1 MKRVQGLET
10 TFSHVSRGF
19 LKYLTAI
26 PIMLKWMFAM
36 RPKQIFRW
44 IIVSTLVLIAI
55 SSVAFSAKSSILKGS
70 SELDKANSLF
80 SILEEANATVVKVYR
95 QLEAKGIA
103 APQDSLLQYN
113 QALLLASEADSM
125 IQLGKYSEASA
136 TCIEAIQKLKES
148 LRIIYGSV
156 TEQPSEFEA
165 NIEKTIALNSSINR
179 FFDQLHKI
187 ENLTSIARANG
198 FNTTELETQTKT
210 VQSLLSEASNKM
222 KEGELDAASE
232 NLFEAKALISNLSS
246 NLNELATDL
255 KVQRL
260 STYITAT
267 QVRLEALKARAI
279 SISNTASL
287 TFVNQAEDSLSNAKE
302 YLEQQLINQTLTELA
317 DSKDS
322 ELQAEKILSPTL
334 NSTSS
339 LTSRSPTVTA
349 AP

>member
-1 MKRVQGLET
+1 
-10 TFSHVSRGF
+10 
-19 LKYLTAI
+19 
-26 PIMLKWMFAM
+26 M
-36 RPKQIFRW
+36 RLKQIFRW
-44 IIVSTLVLIAI
+44 TVVSTLILIAI
-55 SSVAFSAKSSILKGS
+55 SSLAFSARSLILKGS

-80 SILEEANATVVKVYR
+80 SILEEANATVVKVFR
-95 QLEAKGIA
+95 QLEAKGIV
-103 APQDSLLQYN
+103 APQDSLLLYN
-113 QALLLASEADSM
+113 QGLLLASEADSM

-136 TCIEAIQKLKES
+136 TVIEAIQKLKES

-165 NIEKTIALNSSINR
+165 NDEKTIALNSSINR
-179 FFDQLHKI
+179 FYEQLHKI

-198 FNTTELETQTKT
+198 FNTTEMETQAET
-210 VQSLLSEASNKM
+210 VQSLLSEASDKIE
-222 KEGELDAASE
+222 EGKLEIASE
-232 NLFEAKALISNLSS
+232 NLSEARALINILSD
-246 NLNELATDL
+246 NLNELAIEL

-260 STYITAT
+260 STYIAET

-279 SISNTASL
+279 SIANTVSL
-287 TFVNQAEDSLSNAKE
+287 TYVNLAEDSLSNAKE

-322 ELQAEKILSPTL
+322 ELQAEKILNPTL

-339 LTSRSPTVTA
+339 LTSRSPIVTA

>member
-1 MKRVQGLET
+1 
-10 TFSHVSRGF
+10 
-19 LKYLTAI
+19 
-26 PIMLKWMFAM
+26 M

-55 SSVAFSAKSSILKGS
+55 SSLAFSARSLILKGS

-80 SILEEANATVVKVYR
+80 SILEEANATVVKVFR
-95 QLEAKGIA
+95 QLEAKGIV
-103 APQDSLLQYN
+103 APQDSLLLYN
-113 QALLLASEADSM
+113 QGLLLASEADSM

-136 TCIEAIQKLKES
+136 TVIEAIQKLKES

-156 TEQPSEFEA
+156 AEQPSEFEA
-165 NIEKTIALNSSINR
+165 NVEKTIALNSSINR
-179 FFDQLHKI
+179 FYEQLHKI

-198 FNTTELETQTKT
+198 FNTTEMETQAET
-210 VQSLLSEASNKM
+210 VQSLLSEASDKIE
-222 KEGELDAASE
+222 EGKLEIASE
-232 NLFEAKALISNLSS
+232 NLSEARALINILSD
-246 NLNELATDL
+246 NLNELAIEL

-260 STYITAT
+260 STYIAET

-279 SISNTASL
+279 SIANTVSL
-287 TFVNQAEDSLSNAKE
+287 TYVNLAEDSLSNAKE

-322 ELQAEKILSPTL
+322 ELQAEKILTPTL

>member
-1 MKRVQGLET
+1 
-10 TFSHVSRGF
+10 
-19 LKYLTAI
+19 
-26 PIMLKWMFAM
+26 M

-44 IIVSTLVLIAI
+44 VIVSTLVLIAI
-55 SSVAFSAKSSILKGS
+55 SSLAFSARSLILKGS

-80 SILEEANATVVKVYR
+80 SILEEANATVVKVFR
-95 QLEAKGIA
+95 QLEAKGIV
-103 APQDSLLQYN
+103 APQDSLLLYN

-125 IQLGKYSEASA
+125 IQQGKYSEASA
-136 TCIEAIQKLKES
+136 TVIEAIQKLKES

-165 NIEKTIALNSSINR
+165 NVEKTIALNSSINR
-179 FFDQLHKI
+179 FYEQLHKI

-198 FNTTELETQTKT
+198 FNTTEMETQAET
-210 VQSLLSEASNKM
+210 VQSLLSEASDKIE
-222 KEGELDAASE
+222 EGKLEIASE
-232 NLFEAKALISNLSS
+232 NLSEARALINILSD
-246 NLNELATDL
+246 NLNELAIEL

-260 STYITAT
+260 STYIAET

-279 SISNTASL
+279 SIANTVSL
-287 TFVNQAEDSLSNAKE
+287 TYVNLAEDSLSNAKE
-302 YLEQQLINQTLTELA
+302 YLEQQLINQTLAELA

-322 ELQAEKILSPTL
+322 ELQAEKILTPTL

>member
-1 MKRVQGLET
+1 
-10 TFSHVSRGF
+10 
-19 LKYLTAI
+19 
-26 PIMLKWMFAM
+26 M

-44 IIVSTLVLIAI
+44 VIVSTLVLIAI
-55 SSVAFSAKSSILKGS
+55 SSLAFSARSLILKGS

-80 SILEEANATVVKVYR
+80 SILEEANATVVKVFR
-95 QLEAKGIA
+95 QLEAKGIV
-103 APQDSLLQYN
+103 APQDSLLLYN
-113 QALLLASEADSM
+113 QGLLLASEADSM

-136 TCIEAIQKLKES
+136 TVIEAIQKLKES

-165 NIEKTIALNSSINR
+165 NVEKTIALNSSINR
-179 FFDQLHKI
+179 FYEQLHKI

-198 FNTTELETQTKT
+198 FNTTEMETQAET
-210 VQSLLSEASNKM
+210 VQSLLSEASDKIE
-222 KEGELDAASE
+222 EGKLEIASE
-232 NLFEAKALISNLSS
+232 NLSEARALINILSD
-246 NLNELATDL
+246 NLNELAIEL

-260 STYITAT
+260 STYIAET

-279 SISNTASL
+279 SIANTVSL
-287 TFVNQAEDSLSNAKE
+287 TYVNLAEDSLNNAKE

-322 ELQAEKILSPTL
+322 ELQAEKILTPTL

>member
-1 MKRVQGLET
+1 
-10 TFSHVSRGF
+10 
-19 LKYLTAI
+19 
-26 PIMLKWMFAM
+26 M

-44 IIVSTLVLIAI
+44 VIVSTLVLIAI
-55 SSVAFSAKSSILKGS
+55 SSLAFSARSLILKGS

-80 SILEEANATVVKVYR
+80 SILEEANATVVKVFR
-95 QLEAKGIA
+95 QLEAKGIV
-103 APQDSLLQYN
+103 APQDSLLLYN
-113 QALLLASEADSM
+113 QGLLLASEADSM

-136 TCIEAIQKLKES
+136 TVIEAIQKLKES

-156 TEQPSEFEA
+156 TEQPSEFAE
-165 NIEKTIALNSSINR
+165 NVEKTIALNSSINR
-179 FFDQLHKI
+179 FYEQLHKI

-198 FNTTELETQTKT
+198 FNTTEMETQAET
-210 VQSLLSEASNKM
+210 VQSLLSEASDKIE
-222 KEGELDAASE
+222 EGELDAASE
-232 NLFEAKALISNLSS
+232 NLFEAKTLISNLSS
-246 NLNELATDL
+246 NLKELATEL

-260 STYITAT
+260 STYIAAT

-279 SISNTASL
+279 SIANTVSL
-287 TFVNQAEDSLSNAKE
+287 TYVNLAEDSLNNAKE

-322 ELQAEKILSPTL
+322 ELQAEKILTPTL

-339 LTSRSPTVTA
+339 LTSRSPIVTA

>member
-1 MKRVQGLET
+1 
-10 TFSHVSRGF
+10 
-19 LKYLTAI
+19 
-26 PIMLKWMFAM
+26 M

-44 IIVSTLVLIAI
+44 VIVSTLVLIAI
-55 SSVAFSAKSSILKGS
+55 SSLAFSARSLILKGS

-80 SILEEANATVVKVYR
+80 SILEEANATVVKVFR
-95 QLEAKGIA
+95 QLEAKGIV
-103 APQDSLLQYN
+103 APQNSLLLYN
-113 QALLLASEADSM
+113 QGLLLASEADSM

-136 TCIEAIQKLKES
+136 TVIEAIQKLKES

-156 TEQPSEFEA
+156 AEQPSEFEA
-165 NIEKTIALNSSINR
+165 NVEKTIALNSSINR
-179 FFDQLHKI
+179 FYEQLHKI

-198 FNTTELETQTKT
+198 FNTTEMETQAET
-210 VQSLLSEASNKM
+210 VQSLLSEASDKIE
-222 KEGELDAASE
+222 EGKLEIASE
-232 NLFEAKALISNLSS
+232 NLSEARALINILSD
-246 NLNELATDL
+246 NLNELAIEL

-260 STYITAT
+260 STYIAET

-279 SISNTASL
+279 SIANTVSL
-287 TFVNQAEDSLSNAKE
+287 TYVNLAEDSLSNAKE

-317 DSKDS
+317 DSKDN
-322 ELQAEKILSPTL
+322 ELQAEKILTPTL

>member
-1 MKRVQGLET
+1 
-10 TFSHVSRGF
+10 
-19 LKYLTAI
+19 
-26 PIMLKWMFAM
+26 M

-44 IIVSTLVLIAI
+44 VIVSTLVLIAI
-55 SSVAFSAKSSILKGS
+55 SSLAFSARSLILKGS

-80 SILEEANATVVKVYR
+80 SILEEANATVVKVFR

-113 QALLLASEADSM
+113 QALLLASEAESM

-148 LRIIYGSV
+148 LRIIYGSG
-156 TEQPSEFEA
+156 TRQPSEFEA
-165 NIEKTIALNSSINR
+165 NIEKIIALNSSINR
-179 FFDQLHKI
+179 FYEQLHKI

-198 FNTTELETQTKT
+198 FNTTEMETQAET
-210 VQSLLSEASNKM
+210 VQSLLSEASDKIE
-222 KEGELDAASE
+222 EGKLEIASE
-232 NLFEAKALISNLSS
+232 NLSEARALINILSD
-246 NLNELATDL
+246 NLNELAIEL

-260 STYITAT
+260 STYIAET

-279 SISNTASL
+279 SIANTVSL
-287 TFVNQAEDSLSNAKE
+287 TYVNLAEDSLSNAKE

-322 ELQAEKILSPTL
+322 ELQAEKILTPTL

>member
-1 MKRVQGLET
+1 
-10 TFSHVSRGF
+10 
-19 LKYLTAI
+19 
-26 PIMLKWMFAM
+26 MLKWIFAM

-55 SSVAFSAKSSILKGS
+55 SSLAFSARSLILKGS

-80 SILEEANATVVKVYR
+80 SILEEANTTVVKVFR
-95 QLEAKGIA
+95 QLEAKGIV
-103 APQDSLLQYN
+103 APQDSLLLYN
-113 QALLLASEADSM
+113 QGLLLGSEAESM

-136 TCIEAIQKLKES
+136 TVIEAIQKLKES

-156 TEQPSEFEA
+156 AEQPSEFEA
-165 NIEKTIALNSSINR
+165 NVEKTIALNSSINR
-179 FFDQLHKI
+179 FYEQLHKI

-198 FNTTELETQTKT
+198 FNTTEMETQAET
-210 VQSLLSEASNKM
+210 VQSLLSEASDKIE
-222 KEGELDAASE
+222 EGKLEIASE
-232 NLFEAKALISNLSS
+232 NLSEARALINILSD
-246 NLNELATDL
+246 NLNELAIEL

-260 STYITAT
+260 STYIAET

-279 SISNTASL
+279 SIANTVSL
-287 TFVNQAEDSLSNAKE
+287 TYVNLAEDSLSNAKE

-322 ELQAEKILSPTL
+322 ELQAEKILTPTL
-334 NSTSS
+334 NSTST